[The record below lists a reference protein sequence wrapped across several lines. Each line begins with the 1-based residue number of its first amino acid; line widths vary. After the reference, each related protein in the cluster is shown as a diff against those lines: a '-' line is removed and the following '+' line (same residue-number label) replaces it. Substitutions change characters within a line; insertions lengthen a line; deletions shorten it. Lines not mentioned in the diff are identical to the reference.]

1 MVCEGKC
8 HTIED
13 PEIAE
18 LFESE
23 AARGGGCEFSGG
35 PGIEIRDL
43 YTPEEAECLKFLRTQ
58 GVTLPE

>member
-1 MVCEGKC
+1 MVQESKC
-8 HTIED
+8 HVIED

-43 YTPEEAECLKFLRTQ
+43 FTVQEAECLNFLKSLGLTS
-58 GVTLPE
+58 PE